1 MIKILVNERFH
12 FTRIG
17 SKNDHGVPFS
27 LHIANHIEF
36 IRETLRRILDNL
48 APLLLTLEP
57 DMHSDRV
64 SPADSLQERVDEPL
78 REQAG
83 LEHGR
88 DAVRVPVLE
97 LGRARPHQFGEPIED
112 LRVFDESLADH
123 VRQDQSDRAVES
135 AEEGLVVGDPVDLGF
150 GGEEDGIGDDVG
162 DVRLVVETD
171 DFWGEEG
178 G

>member
-1 MIKILVNERFH
+1 MNEHSH
-12 FTRIG
+12 FTRIR

-36 IRETLRRILDNL
+36 IRETLSGILDNL

-64 SPADSLQERVDEPL
+64 SPANSLQERVNEPL

-83 LEHGR
+83 LEHR
-88 DAVRVPVLE
+88 RNAIRVPVLE
-97 LGRARPHQFGEPIED
+97 LGRARSHQFGEPIED

-123 VRQDQSDRAVES
+123 VR
-135 AEEGLVVGDPVDLGF
+135 
-150 GGEEDGIGDDVG
+150 
-162 DVRLVVETD
+162 
-171 DFWGEEG
+171 
-178 G
+178 